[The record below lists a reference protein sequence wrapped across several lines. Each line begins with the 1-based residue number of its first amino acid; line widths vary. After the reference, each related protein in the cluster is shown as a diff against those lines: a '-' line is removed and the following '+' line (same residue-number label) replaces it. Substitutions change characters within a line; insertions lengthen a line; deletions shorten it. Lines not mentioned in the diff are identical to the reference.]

1 MREAGAGAIVACLVA
16 EPTWLLLL
24 WSLIYPAAWF
34 HALVGLGH
42 GLLVPTLLG
51 SLGGLGVVLA
61 IACGLGRLRLRDLGV
76 TRSAA
81 IVAAA
86 VTAGAW
92 AMAQIVALVGALV
105 AGDGIALDPG
115 FGGEAGAQLVG
126 QLFGNALQEEIL
138 FRGFLLVQLV
148 LVARRWWRPGP
159 AWVLAI
165 VISQSYFA
173 LTHIPQ
179 RWIIQ
184 DIHGW
189 VLLTNLGSVMWFG
202 ILSAGIFVRTGNLML
217 VVGYHA
223 LSNIPLTVF
232 RSPVAS
238 SDVQLWLILALA
250 VAWPYLGA
258 RGSSRRRLTNPSPR
272 P

>member
-1 MREAGAGAIVACLVA
+1 MREAGAGAVVASMVA

-34 HALVGLGH
+34 QALVELGH
-42 GLLVPTLLG
+42 GLVVPTLLG

-76 TRSAA
+76 TREAA

-92 AMAQIVALVGALV
+92 ALAQIVALVGALV
-105 AGDGIALDPG
+105 AGDGVVLDPG
-115 FGGEAGAQLVG
+115 FGGEAGAELVG
-126 QLFGNALQEEIL
+126 QLLGNALQEELL
-138 FRGFLLVQLV
+138 FRGFLLVQMV
-148 LVARRWWRPGP
+148 LIARRWLRSGP
-159 AWVLAI
+159 AWLLAI
-165 VISQSYFA
+165 VISQGYFA

-184 DIHGW
+184 DTHGW
-189 VLLTNLGSVMWFG
+189 ALLTNLGSVMWFG
-202 ILSAGIFVRTGNLML
+202 ILSVGIFVRTGNLML

-223 LSNIPLTVF
+223 LSNIPLAVF

-238 SDVQLWLILALA
+238 SDVQLLLILALA
-250 VAWPYLGA
+250 VAWPYLGT
-258 RGSSRRRLTNPSPR
+258 RGRAVAVD
-272 P
+272 